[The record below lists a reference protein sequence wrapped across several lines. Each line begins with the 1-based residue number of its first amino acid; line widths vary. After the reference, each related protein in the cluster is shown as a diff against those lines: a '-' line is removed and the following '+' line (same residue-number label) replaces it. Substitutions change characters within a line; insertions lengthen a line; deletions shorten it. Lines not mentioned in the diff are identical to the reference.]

1 MVFNCRQQTLL
12 LRCPSP
18 ANLCLPQGSSS
29 PATLEHPPLCCR
41 PRKGV
46 AAPHHTKPV
55 ARCIVSTVACRQAF
69 MVTLRAALSMAMHR
83 LQGLFPPQHLDAPP
97 FIPSRHQP
105 SCLMSRVPAI
115 ATGCATTC
123 GHPLHTHTAAMGMAY
138 PDSHHTTSST
148 PHVASLLPSPRVAR
162 EARSNC
168 RGARSG
174 QMGTRFSGSS
184 HGTTYLPL
192 SIIGRYPSTIT
203 SSSTLPSRF
212 SDGCSGSSEAE
223 VVVVVSQSGPPLRWE
238 RCG

>member
-1 MVFNCRQQTLL
+1 MATTGKERDTSANAPRREKYAQCVDQARLSLASHPIYTCINGVNLVFNCRQQTLL

-41 PRKGV
+41 LRKGV

-115 ATGCATTC
+115 ATG
-123 GHPLHTHTAAMGMAY
+123 
-138 PDSHHTTSST
+138 
-148 PHVASLLPSPRVAR
+148 
-162 EARSNC
+162 
-168 RGARSG
+168 
-174 QMGTRFSGSS
+174 
-184 HGTTYLPL
+184 
-192 SIIGRYPSTIT
+192 
-203 SSSTLPSRF
+203 
-212 SDGCSGSSEAE
+212 
-223 VVVVVSQSGPPLRWE
+223 
-238 RCG
+238 